1 VLHSADATNF
11 NLPDG
16 ARSLKMPTRWP
27 IGLLDEHFARR
38 PTFLLQKCRAQSCA
52 GARPQCRAFCQ
63 HYEGICMLSLIGTI
77 IVGGIIGLIARAIK
91 PGDNSIGWIMTI
103 LLGIAGSLV
112 AGYAGRALGWYH
124 EGQAAG
130 WIASVVGAIVLLF
143 VWGLVVRRR
152 A

>member
-1 VLHSADATNF
+1 
-11 NLPDG
+11 
-16 ARSLKMPTRWP
+16 MPTRWP
-27 IGLLDEHFARR
+27 IGLLDGHIARR
-38 PTFLLQKCRAQSCA
+38 LPILLQKCRAQRCA
-52 GARPQCRAFCQ
+52 GVRPECRAFCQ
-63 HYEGICMLSLIGTI
+63 HYEGIFMLSFIGTI

-143 VWGLVVRRR
+143 VWGLVVRRG